1 MAVVA
6 NVVSQQ
12 SLQFDVP
19 GIAPAGATRV
29 FMTTGIAQFP
39 LAVQSPGPN
48 LASQSTGVKLL
59 VEPVIA
65 PGQFRRAT
73 AVVALANL
81 LHLDGNAALG
91 QGSQS
96 QWQIDDVAASLDD
109 ESGKVEL
116 RFDVTVSALGTSTL
130 TSLAAVTFQ
139 VTSIAAI

>member
-1 MAVVA
+1 MAVIA

-29 FMTTGIAQFP
+29 FMTTGIAQFF
-39 LAVQSPGPN
+39 LAAQSPGPN
-48 LASQSTGVKLL
+48 SVSQSTGVKLL
-59 VEPVIA
+59 VQPVIA

-81 LHLDGNAALG
+81 QHQDANAVPG
-91 QGSQS
+91 QASTG

-109 ESGKVEL
+109 ESGQVEL
-116 RFDVTVSALGTSTL
+116 RFDVAVNAFGTNTFTALT
-130 TSLAAVTFQ
+130 AVTFQ

>member
-29 FMTTGIAQFP
+29 FMTTGIAQVATP
-39 LAVQSPGPN
+39 VQDSPN
-48 LASQSTGVKLL
+48 KLASQSTGVKLL

-73 AVVALANL
+73 AVVALA
-81 LHLDGNAALG
+81 ASAG
-91 QGSQS
+91 QMAMRPDRSPRTSARESTTSQRV
-96 QWQIDDVAASLDD
+96 DNRVR
-109 ESGKVEL
+109 ESG
-116 RFDVTVSALGTSTL
+116 DSDST
-130 TSLAAVTFQ
+130 
-139 VTSIAAI
+139 

>member
-29 FMTTGIAQFP
+29 FMTTGIAQFQ
-39 LAVQSPGPN
+39 LAVQSPGQN
-48 LASQSTGVKLL
+48 FASQSTGVKLL

-73 AVVALANL
+73 AVVALASL
-81 LHLDGNAALG
+81 QQQDGNTPG
-91 QGSQS
+91 QSS
-96 QWQIDDVAASLDD
+96 ANLWQIDDVAASLDD

-116 RFDVTVSALGTSTL
+116 RFDVTVNAFGTGTS

-139 VTSIAAI
+139 VTSIAVI